1 MPSTFKRKARAYT
14 RRRKQKAAREQQTRN
29 AERKK
34 TANLFQNVLG
44 ITSAVGYNKNVLK
57 TAQLLSKR
65 SASNYLTTIVHQSKL
80 REKLN
85 EFFKDF
91 NPTTGS
97 RLSYIVKKKDPF
109 VLQKYLSKQIFPTE
123 QIDINPTHNL
133 YSTPPLIYIF
143 GELARLDEEYALY
156 PSSRIPIQGRR
167 WRHRVPTHS
176 EIELKHAE
184 LIQSMNKLYKLV
196 RILLNAGLD
205 VKKDDILQM
214 WQTSRESILVLME
227 ENPILAEKSNEY
239 QNKIRTLIE
248 RNVSMYSKDANDEEA
263 EWVRDGEYSGYGYVS
278 AHTKAMLTLWENIEG
293 LFNELFPSNDA
304 NGNQS
309 PYS

>member
-1 MPSTFKRKARAYT
+1 MSSTFKRRAKAYS
-14 RRRKQKAAREQQTRN
+14 RRGKQKAATQKQARN
-29 AERKK
+29 AKQQR

-44 ITSAVGYNKNVLK
+44 ITSAVGYNKNVLE
-57 TAQLLSKR
+57 TARLLSKR
-65 SASNYLTTIVHQSKL
+65 SASNYLTTLVHQSKF
-80 REKLN
+80 RAKLN

-91 NPTTGS
+91 NPMTES
-97 RLSYIVKKKDPF
+97 RLIYIVKKKDPF
-109 VLQKYLSKQIFPTE
+109 ILQKYLSKQIFPTE
-123 QIDINPTHNL
+123 QIDLNPTQNL

-143 GELARLDEEYALY
+143 GELAHLDEEYALY

-167 WRHRVPTHS
+167 WGHRVPTHS
-176 EIELKHAE
+176 EIELKYAE

-214 WQTSRESILVLME
+214 WRTSRESILVLLD
-227 ENPILAEKSNEY
+227 ENPILAVRSNEY

-293 LFNELFPSNDA
+293 LFNELFPPETA

>member
-14 RRRKQKAAREQQTRN
+14 RRSKQKAAREQQTRN

-91 NPTTGS
+91 NPTTES
-97 RLSYIVKKKDPF
+97 RLRYIVKKKDPF
-109 VLQKYLSKQIFPTE
+109 VLKKYLSKQIFPTE
-123 QIDINPTHNL
+123 TIQINPTDKS
-133 YSTPPLIYIF
+133 YSIPLLRTVF
-143 GELARLDEEYALY
+143 LELSRLDEEYILY
-156 PSSRIPIQGRR
+156 PSSRIAVQGLR
-167 WRHRVPTHS
+167 WSHRAPTPK
-176 EIELKHAE
+176 EVEVKYDEL
-184 LIQSMNKLYKLV
+184 LQSMNKLYKITN
-196 RILLNAGLD
+196 ILLNAGLD
-205 VKKDDILQM
+205 VEKADILEM
-214 WQTSRESILVLME
+214 WQTSRDSILVLME

-239 QNKIRTLIE
+239 KNEIRKIIE
-248 RNVSMYSKDANDEEA
+248 RNIYLLDKDANNEER

-278 AHTKAMLTLWENIEG
+278 AHTRAQLQRWEHIEG